1 MIARKDVVRT
11 IDTQSVTIL
20 KPSVKDATISC
31 ITGEIQAA
39 VTQNNEIVS
48 VNQYSSPTY
57 IENAP
62 RLNIAIVD
70 GPDGKMLDKVVVI
83 INDIPS
89 TECTITV
96 FSLTGY
102 IKSILFKYNEVLDD

>member
-1 MIARKDVVRT
+1 MITRKDVVRT
-11 IDTQSVTIL
+11 VDAQLVTIL
-20 KPSVKDATISC
+20 KPSTKDATISC
-31 ITGEIQAA
+31 INGEIQAA

-48 VNQYSSPTY
+48 VNQYSSPTC

-62 RLNIAIVD
+62 RLNIATID
-70 GPDGKMLDKVVVI
+70 GPDGKMLDTIVVI
-83 INDIPS
+83 ANDVPS

-102 IKSILFKYNEVLDD
+102 TKSILFKYNEVLDD